1 MLTSIRI
8 AVHQVLETLA
18 EDGVK
23 DIFRPRVFWNRRAIP
38 VEMNLMT
45 ANLPLV
51 GQPNNSEFQFVEIT
65 MDDLQAR
72 KWTFAVPSRGLK
84 ALRNFKRGYRD
95 FAVAKDSTIVG
106 DLWCVVPQKDGNPIF
121 HPDLKMLGIVCGIGD
136 AYAFDMFIPSTYRGK
151 NLAVPLQKALQSTL
165 KMEGCQRVYGYYWE
179 DNLPALWMHRMLK
192 FKELPKR
199 RVSRFFFLLRSRK
212 EVV

>member
-1 MLTSIRI
+1 MFTSIKI
-8 AVHQVLETLA
+8 VFHQVIETLA

-23 DIFRPRVFWNRRAIP
+23 NIFSPRIFWNRRAIP
-38 VEMNLMT
+38 VEMDLLI
-45 ANLPLV
+45 ANLPLA
-51 GQPNNSEFQFVEIT
+51 GQLNTTEFQFVEIT
-65 MDDLQAR
+65 MDNLQAG

-84 ALRNFKRGYRD
+84 ALRNLKRGFRG

-106 DLWCVVPQKDGNPIF
+106 DLWCIAPRKDGKAMY
-121 HPDLKMLGIVCGIGD
+121 HPDLRMLDIVCGTGD
-136 AYAFDMFIPSTYRGK
+136 VYAFDMFILSTYRGK
-151 NLAVPLQKALQSTL
+151 NLAVPLQKTLQTIL

-179 DNLPALWMHRMLK
+179 DNLPALWIHRILK

-199 RVSRFFFLLRSRK
+199 RVSRFFFLLKSYK